1 MTKSRTR
8 NTQENSEMDYELLK
22 AHYCDLQ
29 DENTILQERVDNL
42 TDAEEYLRTEV
53 DRLKMII
60 TILLEMKNP
69 LDKRLRDFFRATLIE
84 NLENSHRHFALD
96 DEIPF

>member
-29 DENTILQERVDNL
+29 DENTILQL

-60 TILLEMKNP
+60 TILLEMKKP

-84 NLENSHRHFALD
+84 NLENSHHHFVLD

>member
-53 DRLKMII
+53 DRLKM
-60 TILLEMKNP
+60 KNP